1 MKTKLINWWESLK
14 TSFWFIPTLM
24 VLAAILISICII
36 NLDRYSITD
45 SVRFLGFLN
54 SVSPEGARSILSTL
68 AASMMTVTGVTF
80 SITIVVLNLASSQ
93 FGPRL
98 LRNFIRD
105 KSIQFVL
112 GTFVASFI
120 YCLLVLRSIQVVGE
134 DIFVPTLSV
143 TFAVGLALLDAGV
156 LIYFIH
162 HIATSIQADE
172 VVAGV
177 SEELECNV
185 RRIFTTELNDQPDE
199 ITDKISQLQE
209 ENKAH
214 YHNHTIIADRKGYL
228 QAIDLDGLL
237 QTAKEN
243 DYLIRLQIRP
253 GQFVVTDGTLAV
265 VSSEKKFDINLTK
278 GITKAFIV
286 GSNPT
291 SEQDLEYSIHQLVE
305 VAIRA
310 LSPGINDPFTA
321 IACVDQ
327 LGAALCHLAKKKF
340 PSSSYFDDQGQ
351 LRLKI
356 KPFTYSG
363 MLNASFDQIRQYGRP
378 SISVTIRLLETLLLI
393 AEHTLLAEQRKA
405 IHRQAN
411 MILRASQE
419 TVFEPNDRE
428 DVQKRYELLLCTL
441 NRFNDA
447 AGLYEF
453 PDGLSASPMQAIGL
467 FDQQRNRKNVH
478 VHEENIVVQ

>member
-24 VLAAILISICII
+24 VLAVIVLSICII
-36 NLDRYSITD
+36 SLDRYSITD
-45 SVRFLGFLN
+45 YLSFFGFFA

-120 YCLLVLRSIQVVGE
+120 YCLLVLRSIQVVGT
-134 DIFVPTLSV
+134 DLFVPDLSV
-143 TFAVGLALLDAGV
+143 TFAIALALLDVGV
-156 LIYFIH
+156 LIFFIH

-177 SEELECNV
+177 SEELECNA
-185 RRIFTTELNDQPDE
+185 RRIFTHELEDQPDE
-199 ITDKISQLQE
+199 ITDKISKLQE

-214 YHNHTIIADRKGYL
+214 YNNHTITADRKGYL

-237 QTAKEN
+237 QTAKDN
-243 DYLIRLQIRP
+243 DYLIRVHLRP
-253 GQFVVTDGTLAV
+253 GKFIVADGTLAV

-278 GITKAFIV
+278 VISKAFIV
-286 GSNPT
+286 GPNPT
-291 SEQDLEYSIHQLVE
+291 PEQDIEYSINQLVE

-327 LGAALCHLAKKKF
+327 LGSALCYLAKRKF
-340 PSSSYFDDQGQ
+340 PSSCYFDDQGQ

-363 MLNASFDQIRQYGRP
+363 MLNASFDQIRQYGKS
-378 SISVTIRLLETLLLI
+378 SIAVTIRLLETLTLI
-393 AEHTLLAEQRKA
+393 AEQTLLAEQRKA

-411 MILRASQE
+411 MILRAIQE
-419 TVFEPNDRE
+419 SVCEPNDRE

-441 NRFNDA
+441 NRFYDA
-447 AGLYEF
+447 DGLYEF
-453 PDGLSASPMQAIGL
+453 PDGLAA
-467 FDQQRNRKNVH
+467 
-478 VHEENIVVQ
+478 

>member
-24 VLAAILISICII
+24 VLAAIVLSICII
-36 NLDRYSITD
+36 SLDRYLITD
-45 SVRFLGFLN
+45 YLSFFGFLAL
-54 SVSPEGARSILSTL
+54 VSPEGARSILSTL

-105 KSIQFVL
+105 KSIQYVL

-120 YCLLVLRSIQVVGE
+120 YCLLVLRSIQVVGT
-134 DIFVPTLSV
+134 DIFVPNLSV
-143 TFAVGLALLDAGV
+143 TFAVGLALLDVGV

-162 HIATSIQADE
+162 HIATSIQADV

-177 SEELECNV
+177 SEELERNV
-185 RRIFTTELNDQPDE
+185 RRIFITELEDQPDE
-199 ITDKISQLQE
+199 ITDKISKLQE

-214 YHNHTIIADRKGYL
+214 YHNHTLTADRKGYL
-228 QAIDLDGLL
+228 QAIDFDGLL
-237 QTAKEN
+237 QMAKDN
-243 DYLIRLQIRP
+243 DYLVRLHVRP
-253 GQFVVTDGTLAV
+253 GQFVMVDSTLAV
-265 VSSEKKFDINLTK
+265 VSSEKKFDTNLTK
-278 GITKAFIV
+278 GITNAFIV

-291 SEQDLEYSIHQLVE
+291 PEQDIEYSIHQLVE

-327 LGAALCHLAKKKF
+327 LGSALCHLAKRKF
-340 PSSSYFDDQGQ
+340 PSSSYFDDQGR

-363 MLNASFDQIRQYGRP
+363 LMNSSFDQIRQYGRP
-378 SISVTIRLLETLLLI
+378 SIAVTIRLLETLLLI
-393 AEHTLLAEQRKA
+393 AEQTLQSEQRRA
-405 IHRQAN
+405 IHRQAD
-411 MILRASQE
+411 MIIRATQE

-447 AGLYEF
+447 DGLYAF
-453 PDGLSASPMQAIGL
+453 PDGLS
-467 FDQQRNRKNVH
+467 V
-478 VHEENIVVQ
+478 

>member
-1 MKTKLINWWESLK
+1 MKTRLINLWESLK

-24 VLAAILISICII
+24 VLAAIIISICII
-36 NLDRYSITD
+36 SLDRYLITD
-45 SVRFLGFLN
+45 YLSFFGFFTL
-54 SVSPEGARSILSTL
+54 VSPEGARLILSTI

-80 SITIVVLNLASSQ
+80 SITIVTLNLASSQ

-120 YCLLVLRSIQVVGE
+120 YCLFVLRSIRVVGI
-134 DIFVPTLSV
+134 DTFVPNLSV
-143 TFAVGLALLDAGV
+143 TFAVVLALLDVGV

-177 SEELECNV
+177 SKELERNV
-185 RRIFTTELNDQPDE
+185 RRVFTNELDDQPDE
-199 ITDKISQLQE
+199 ITDKISKLQE

-214 YHNHTIIADRKGYL
+214 YNNHTIVAQRKGYL
-228 QAIDLDGLL
+228 QAIDFDGLL
-237 QTAKEN
+237 QTAKDN
-243 DYLIRLQIRP
+243 DYLIRLHLRP
-253 GQFVVTDGTLAV
+253 GQFVVADGTLAV
-265 VSSEKKFDINLTK
+265 VSSEEEFDIKLTE
-278 GITKAFIV
+278 GIAKAFIV

-291 SEQDLEYSIHQLVE
+291 PEQDLEYSIHQLVE

-327 LGAALCHLAKKKF
+327 LGSALCLLAKRKF
-340 PSSSYFDDQGQ
+340 PSASYFDDQGQ

-363 MLNASFDQIRQYGRP
+363 MLNASFNQIRQYGA
-378 SISVTIRLLETLLLI
+378 SSLAVTIRLLETLLLI
-393 AEHTLLAEQRKA
+393 AEQTLQSEQRKA

-411 MILRASQE
+411 MILRAIQE
-419 TVFEPNDRE
+419 TVLEPNDRE
-428 DVQKRYELLLCTL
+428 DVQKIYELLLCTL

-447 AGLYEF
+447 DGLYEC
-453 PDGLSASPMQAIGL
+453 PDG
-467 FDQQRNRKNVH
+467 FCVER
-478 VHEENIVVQ
+478 

>member
-1 MKTKLINWWESLK
+1 MK

-24 VLAAILISICII
+24 VLAAIIISNYIISI
-36 NLDRYSITD
+36 DRGSTTNY
-45 SVRFLGFLN
+45 LNYYGFLH

-68 AASMMTVTGVTF
+68 AASMMSVTGVTF

-120 YCLLVLRSIQVVGE
+120 YCLIVLRSIQAVGT
-134 DIFVPTLSV
+134 DIFVPNLSV

-162 HIATSIQADE
+162 HIATSIQADK

-177 SEELECNV
+177 SEELERNI
-185 RRIFTTELNDQPDE
+185 RRIFTHELDDQPDE

-243 DYLIRLQIRP
+243 DYLIRLHLRP
-253 GQFVVTDGTLAV
+253 GQFVVADGTLAV
-265 VSSEKKFDINLTK
+265 VSSEKKFDMDHTEAV
-278 GITKAFIV
+278 TKAFIV
-286 GSNPT
+286 GANPT
-291 SEQDLEYSIHQLVE
+291 PEQDLEYSIHQLVE

-321 IACVDQ
+321 MACVDQ
-327 LGAALCHLAKKKF
+327 LGSALCRLGKKKF

-356 KPFTYSG
+356 KTFTYSG
-363 MLNASFDQIRQYGRP
+363 MLNASFDQIRQYGR
-378 SISVTIRLLETLLLI
+378 SSMAVTTRLLETLLLI
-393 AEHTLLAEQRKA
+393 AEQTLQAEQRKA
-405 IHRQAN
+405 IYRQAN

-419 TVFEPNDRE
+419 TVFEQNDRE

-441 NRFNDA
+441 NKFNDA
-447 AGLYEF
+447 DGLYAF
-453 PDGLSASPMQAIGL
+453 PEGLS
-467 FDQQRNRKNVH
+467 
-478 VHEENIVVQ
+478 EERFTYS

>member
-24 VLAAILISICII
+24 VLAAIVISIGII
-36 NLDRYSITD
+36 SLDRGSLTD
-45 SVRFLGFLN
+45 YLRSYGFFN

-120 YCLLVLRSIQVVGE
+120 YCLIVLRSIQAVGT
-134 DIFVPTLSV
+134 DIFVPNLSV
-143 TFAVGLALLDAGV
+143 TFAVGLALLDVGV

-177 SEELECNV
+177 SAELERNI
-185 RRIFTTELNDQPDE
+185 RRIFTTDLDDQPDE
-199 ITDKISQLQE
+199 ITDTISQLQE

-214 YHNHTIIADRKGYL
+214 YNNHTIIADRKGYL

-243 DYLIRLQIRP
+243 DYLIRLHLRP
-253 GQFVVTDGTLAV
+253 GQFVVADGTLAV
-265 VSSEKKFDINLTK
+265 VSSEKEFDINLT
-278 GITKAFIV
+278 GSITKAFIV

-291 SEQDLEYSIHQLVE
+291 PEQDIEYSIHQLVE

-321 IACVDQ
+321 MACVDQ
-327 LGAALCHLAKKKF
+327 LGTALCCLAKRKF
-340 PSSSYFDDQGQ
+340 PSSNYFDDQGQ
-351 LRLKI
+351 LRVKT
-356 KPFTYSG
+356 KPFIYSG
-363 MLNASFDQIRQYGRP
+363 VLNASFDQIRQYGR
-378 SISVTIRLLETLLLI
+378 SSMAVTIRLLETLLLI
-393 AEHTLLAEQRKA
+393 AEQTLQTEQRKA
-405 IHRQAN
+405 IHRQAT

-419 TVFEPNDRE
+419 TVFEQNDRE
-428 DVQKRYELLLCTL
+428 DVQNRYELLLCTL
-441 NRFNDA
+441 NKFDDA
-447 AGLYEF
+447 DGSYAF
-453 PDGLSASPMQAIGL
+453 PEDLSA
-467 FDQQRNRKNVH
+467 
-478 VHEENIVVQ
+478 

>member
-1 MKTKLINWWESLK
+1 MKTKLIIWWDSLK
-14 TSFWFIPTLM
+14 SSFWFIPTLM
-24 VLAAILISICII
+24 VLAAILLSICII
-36 NLDRYSITD
+36 SLDRYSITD
-45 SVRFLGFLN
+45 YLSFYGFFN

-112 GTFVASFI
+112 GIFVASFI
-120 YCLLVLRSIQVVGE
+120 YCLLALQSIQVVGK

-143 TFAVGLALLDAGV
+143 TVAVGLALLDVGV

-162 HIATSIQADE
+162 HVATSIQADE

-177 SEELECNV
+177 SEELERNV
-185 RRIFTTELNDQPDE
+185 WRIFPTELEDQPDE

-214 YHNHTIIADRKGYL
+214 YNNHTLTADRKGYL

-237 QTAKEN
+237 HTAKDN
-243 DYLIRLQIRP
+243 DYLIRFHLRP
-253 GQFVVTDGTLAV
+253 GQFVVADGTLAV
-265 VSSEKKFDINLTK
+265 VSSEKKFDINHTEV
-278 GITKAFIV
+278 ITKAFII
-286 GSNPT
+286 GSDPT
-291 SEQDLEYSIHQLVE
+291 PEQDIEYSIHQLVE
-305 VAIRA
+305 VAVRA

-327 LGAALCHLAKKKF
+327 LGSALCHLAKRKF

-363 MLNASFDQIRQYGRP
+363 ILNVSFDQIRQYGA
-378 SISVTIRLLETLLLI
+378 SSMAVTIRLLETLLLI
-393 AEHTLLAEQRKA
+393 AEQTLQSEQRKA

-419 TVFEPNDRE
+419 TILEPNDRE
-428 DVQKRYELLLCTL
+428 DVQKKYELLLCTL

-447 AGLYEF
+447 DGLYEF
-453 PDGLSASPMQAIGL
+453 PDG
-467 FDQQRNRKNVH
+467 F
-478 VHEENIVVQ
+478 